1 MQVIAPKR
9 KMALKNFTED
19 KSHKTVQEL
28 YCSAEY
34 VKGVESELI
43 FLSALNIFFSVT
55 AFLGNTLILVALH
68 KETSLHPP
76 SKLLYRNLAITD
88 LCVGIIIEPLTVT
101 YFTSVVKERW
111 DICYYAHLAAVFSG
125 YTLCGVSL
133 TTSTAISVD
142 RLLALLL
149 GLRYRQVVTLRRTCI
164 TAIGF
169 WILPMVASSTLFWNS
184 PIRSWCQYMGTVLCL
199 VTTIFAYTKIF
210 FSLRHNQIHVQN
222 HVAQGQ
228 PSQAI
233 PLNIARY
240 RKAVYSALWVQ
251 GTLAICYLPFYIVAV
266 FTPQRGMPLS
276 IYLARNFTVSMVF
289 LNSSLN
295 PLLYCWKIRE
305 VRQAV
310 KETLKRL
317 FYRSS

>member
-1 MQVIAPKR
+1 MKKFCSP
-9 KMALKNFTED
+9 
-19 KSHKTVQEL
+19 EL
-28 YCSAEY
+28 IR
-34 VKGVESELI
+34 GIDGELI
-43 FLSALNIFFSVT
+43 FLSALNIFLSIA

-88 LCVGIIIEPLTVT
+88 LCVGIIAEPLEVA
-101 YFTSVVKERW
+101 YWTSFVNERW
-111 DICYYAHLAAVFSG
+111 DICYYANWAATFSG
-125 YTLCGVSL
+125 YTLGSVSL
-133 TTSTAISVD
+133 STLTAISVD

-164 TAIGF
+164 IAFGF
-169 WILPMVASSTLFWNS
+169 WILSIVGSSTIFWN
-184 PIRSWCQYMGTVLCL
+184 PHILPWCQYIITALCL
-199 VTTIFAYTKIF
+199 VTAIFAYTKI
-210 FSLRHNQIHVQN
+210 SYTLRHNQIHVQN

-233 PLNIARY
+233 PALNIARY

-251 GTLAICYLPFYIVAV
+251 GTLVFCYLPFVVVVAI
-266 FTPQRGMPLS
+266 TPQRGITLP
-276 IYLARNFTVSMVF
+276 IYLARQYTGTVVY

-310 KETLKRL
+310 KETLRQL
-317 FYRSS
+317 FCRSS

>member
-1 MQVIAPKR
+1 
-9 KMALKNFTED
+9 MALKNFTED
-19 KSHKTVQEL
+19 ENHKTVQEL
-28 YCSAEY
+28 FCSAEF
-34 VKGVESELI
+34 VRGVESELI
-43 FLSALNIFFSVT
+43 FLSALNIFLSVT

-88 LCVGIIIEPLTVT
+88 LCVGIIVEPLAVT
-101 YFTSVVKERW
+101 FWTSVVKERW
-111 DICYYAHLAAVFSG
+111 DICYHANLAEVFSS

-149 GLRYRQVVTLRRTCI
+149 GLRYRQVVTYRRTCI
-164 TAIGF
+164 TVTGF
-169 WILPMVASSTLFWNS
+169 WILSIVGASTLFWNRL
-184 PIRSWCQYMGTVLCL
+184 ITSWFQYKVAALCL
-199 VTTIFAYTKIF
+199 VTTTFAYTKIF
-210 FSLRHNQIHVQN
+210 CTLRHNQIHVQN

-233 PLNIARY
+233 PLNIDRY

-276 IYLARNFTVSMVF
+276 IYLAWNFTISMVF

-310 KETLKRL
+310 KETLRQL
-317 FYRSS
+317 FCRSS